1 MSEKPIL
8 SIRNL
13 LKTYPGV
20 IAVNN
25 VSFDVMPG
33 EVHCLIG
40 ENGAG
45 KSTLI
50 KMLSGAIKPDGGS
63 MIIEGKE
70 YHEMNPKLSK
80 SLGIEVIYQE
90 FMLVPSISVAENIYL
105 GENTDHSAFVDMKA
119 REKKAQD
126 LCTELGI
133 DLNPSDVVGTLS
145 PGKQQLVEICKA
157 VSRNVKILIMDE
169 PTAPL
174 TVKEVGTLFQVIGT
188 LKKRGVTIIY
198 ISHRLEELFEVGDR
212 ITVMRDGMY
221 IKTTDVNSID
231 RQGLIRLM
239 AGRDL
244 VEQYPTR
251 NSSVGEEILRVEHL
265 YGNGDSDI
273 SFTLHKGEILGFA
286 GLVGAGRTELMRVI
300 YGANPIESGKIFID
314 GKEVHIRS
322 CSEAIKEGIGYI
334 PEDRK
339 NQGVF
344 LRLSIKSNVVISNI
358 RQFCKGIFV
367 DCNKETEV
375 TEEYIRDL
383 SIKTPSMDQLVGN
396 LSGGNQQKV
405 VIAKTLAA
413 NSRIV
418 IFDEPTR
425 GIDVSAKQEIYALMN
440 DLAEKGN
447 ALIMVSSDM
456 PELLGM
462 CDRIIVISEGA
473 KTGELT
479 RSEFDQNRILDLAS
493 VTRQEA

>member
-1 MSEKPIL
+1 MDTKLIL
-8 SIRNL
+8 STHHLI
-13 LKTYPGV
+13 KTYPGV
-20 IAVNN
+20 VAVND
-25 VSFDVMPG
+25 VSLDVMRG

-50 KMLSGAIKPDGGS
+50 KILSGAIKPDSGS
-63 MIIEGKE
+63 MVIEGKE
-70 YHEMNPKLSK
+70 YKEMNPRLSK

-90 FMLVPSISVAENIYL
+90 LMLVPSISVTENIYL
-105 GENTDHSAFVDMKA
+105 GENTDHSLFANMKSRRA
-119 REKKAQD
+119 KAAD
-126 LCTELGI
+126 LCRELNI
-133 DLNPSDVVGTLS
+133 DLDPSEMVGHLS

-174 TVKEVGTLFQVIGT
+174 TVREVETLFRVIEI

-212 ITVMRDGMY
+212 ITVMRDGRY
-221 IKTTDVNSID
+221 IKTIDAENID
-231 RQGLIRLM
+231 RKGLIRLM

-244 VEQYPTR
+244 VEKYPARKNTI
-251 NSSVGEEILRVEHL
+251 GEEALRVERL
-265 YGNGDSDI
+265 YGNGDYDI
-273 SFTLHKGEILGFA
+273 SFEVHKGEILGFA

-300 YGANPIESGKIFID
+300 YGADPLESGKIFINK
-314 GKEVHIRS
+314 KEVHIHS
-322 CSEAIKEGIGYI
+322 CFEAIKEGIGYI

-344 LRLSIKSNVVISNI
+344 LRLSIKSNTVINNI
-358 RQFCKGIFV
+358 RQFCRGIFM
-367 DCNKETEV
+367 DDKKETGI
-375 TEEYIRDL
+375 TQKYISSL
-383 SIKTPSMDQLVGN
+383 SIKTPSMEQLVGN

-413 NSRIV
+413 NSNII

-425 GIDVSAKQEIYALMN
+425 GIDVSAKQEIYNLMN
-440 DLAEKGN
+440 DLAKKGN

-473 KTGELT
+473 KTGELQ
-479 RSEFDQNRILDLAS
+479 RNEFDQNKILDLAS
-493 VTRQEA
+493 ITRQEI